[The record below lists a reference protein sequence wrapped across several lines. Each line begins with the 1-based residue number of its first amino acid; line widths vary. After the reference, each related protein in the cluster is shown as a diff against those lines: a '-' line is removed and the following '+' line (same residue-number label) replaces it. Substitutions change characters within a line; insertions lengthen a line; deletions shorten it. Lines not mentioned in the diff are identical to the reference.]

1 MKDFLSY
8 CIIGMLIGITFL
20 ILDIGRCVHQN
31 NRDIAAIYEI
41 VDNISKG
48 GVR

>member
-8 CIIGMLIGITFL
+8 CIIGILIGITY
-20 ILDIGRCVHQN
+20 ILFDIGRCVHQN
-31 NRDIAAIYEI
+31 SRDIAAIYET